1 MNQRSIFLKHLA
13 QTSDSPQILEISHG
27 NGIYLYDIN
36 NKKYIDLISGISVS
50 NLGHN
55 HQEIIQS
62 IHNQVDK
69 HLHTL
74 VYGEFVLNPQVELV
88 SQLLKVLPEKLNNIY
103 LVNSGTEATEA
114 AMKLAKRYTGRKK
127 IIATTK
133 SYHGSTQGALSL
145 MSDTYF
151 TEAFQP
157 LLPHIEFINFNN
169 VEDLNK
175 IDKDTAAV
183 ITETVKAEVG
193 VEKPK
198 NNYLKKLKEKC
209 VQENVLLI
217 LDEIQVGCG
226 RTGTFFA
233 FEQYDI
239 EPDILLLA
247 KGLGAGMPI
256 GAFISN
262 IEIMKTLSYNPVLGH
277 ITTFGGHPVSAAA
290 AAENIKIL
298 QRDYAQ
304 LIKSVKEKENRF
316 LSKLKHPK
324 IKEIRSAGLLIAV
337 ELDSFET
344 VKKTMNQCL
353 ENGLITDWFLFN
365 DSALRIAPPLII
377 SMEEIDQAINIL
389 LKSLDHV

>member
-1 MNQRSIFLKHLA
+1 
-13 QTSDSPQILEISHG
+13 
-27 NGIYLYDIN
+27 
-36 NKKYIDLISGISVS
+36 
-50 NLGHN
+50 
-55 HQEIIQS
+55 
-62 IHNQVDK
+62 
-69 HLHTL
+69 
-74 VYGEFVLNPQVELV
+74 LV

-169 VEDLNK
+169 IEDLNK

-209 VQENVLLI
+209 IQENVLLI

-262 IEIMKTLSYNPVLGH
+262 TEIMKTLSYNPVLGH

-304 LIKSVKEKENRF
+304 LIQSVKEKENRF

-324 IKEIRSAGLLIAV
+324 IKQIRSAGLLIAV

-353 ENGLITDWFLFN
+353 EYGLITDWFLFN

-377 SMEEIDQAINIL
+377 TMEEIDQAVEIL
-389 LKSLDHV
+389 LKSLDDV

>member
-114 AMKLAKRYTGRKK
+114 AMKLAKRYTGRKNLVSFK
-127 IIATTK
+127 NA
-133 SYHGSTQGALSL
+133 YHGSTNGALSL

-169 VEDLNK
+169 IEDLNK

-262 IEIMKTLSYNPVLGH
+262 TEIMKTLSYNPVLGH

-304 LIKSVKEKENRF
+304 LIQSVKEKENRF

-324 IKEIRSAGLLIAV
+324 IKQIRSAGLLIAV

-353 ENGLITDWFLFN
+353 EYGLITDWFLFN

-377 SMEEIDQAINIL
+377 TMEEIDQAVEIL
-389 LKSLDHV
+389 LKSLDDV